1 MKLASPHHDRDGLM
15 LSWPP
20 RRLVDAATLP
30 QCLGSSC
37 EQGDEPCRDGCPNV
51 PQARPDNTGT
61 VDPAL
66 LHHAAGM
73 ATADT
78 TGAELE
84 PDPLDYVSGWRA
96 GSWYGLLAGVML
108 GALIVGLAVQ
118 LGVWTGGRP

>member
-1 MKLASPHHDRDGLM
+1 MNLA
-15 LSWPP
+15 
-20 RRLVDAATLP
+20 ALP
-30 QCLGSSC
+30 QCRGRSC
-37 EQGDEPCRDGCPNV
+37 EQGDKPCRDGCPNV
-51 PQARPDNTGT
+51 RQAHGPDNTGT

-66 LHHAAGM
+66 LRHAAGM

-118 LGVWTGGRP
+118 LGIWTGGRP

>member
-1 MKLASPHHDRDGLM
+1 MKLASPHHDRDSL
-15 LSWPP
+15 LHSWPP
-20 RRLVDAATLP
+20 RRSFSLAELP
-30 QCLGSSC
+30 Q
-37 EQGDEPCRDGCPNV
+37 V
-51 PQARPDNTGT
+51 PQAHRPDNTGT

-66 LHHAAGM
+66 LRHAAGM
-73 ATADT
+73 ATVDT

-118 LGVWTGGRP
+118 LGIWTGGRP